1 MNIFE
6 IGVEHGK
13 ELGIEEGKEQ
23 GIEHGTLKTLVRSV
37 ELCMKN
43 YHMNV
48 QEACKGLEISV
59 EEYEDAKKR
68 IALWEEGS
76 AN

>member
-6 IGVEHGK
+6 IGVERGK
-13 ELGIEEGKEQ
+13 ELGIEQ
-23 GIEHGTLKTLVRSV
+23 GRIKTLVRNV
-37 ELCMKN
+37 ELSMKN
-43 YHMNV
+43 FHMNI
-48 QEACKGLEISV
+48 QEACEGLEISV
-59 EEYEDAKKR
+59 EEYEDAKQR